1 MTTLEAKAW
10 IQDALWTRTL
20 MDQPCTVAALTE
32 QDPALLAF
40 IEAIWGHLD
49 AALAD
54 AGIDARPA
62 VQTELDDPGYDQGI
76 GLRQWGSAVVGI
88 YLDDLAPLPPRAR
101 HPQR

>member
-1 MTTLEAKAW
+1 MTTPEAKAW
-10 IQDALWTRTL
+10 IRDALWTRTL

-49 AALAD
+49 AALTEAGLDSTSAD
-54 AGIDARPA
+54 RP
-62 VQTELDDPGYDQGI
+62 EPDDPGYDQGI

-88 YLDDLAPLPPRAR
+88 YMDDLAPLPPRDPPR
-101 HPQR
+101 KR